1 MRQKR
6 IADGNR
12 AAGLRSD
19 ARPKATRRSPG
30 AVSLSERAKA
40 SASAAAAAEAA
51 KREGKP
57 SCSISHTPTTGPSA
71 SARFPAAPKKPMASP
86 RPPRRGVF
94 PPPPP
99 PPRGGEPQPPPPPTP
114 PPRRRRGGVQAH
126 AGAVDDADGEQRPH
140 APAPPVEERGG
151 EEEQRAGDEEG
162 EPAVAIGRPA
172 GPRPHRHG
180 REREETDDQADLG
193 FGDSQGPRV
202 EGDGREQQVEREE
215 EWEGAGPEA
224 QELARGEAGGSR
236 HQARRR
242 ARARTRAPR
251 APAARSGSSAWPRPL
266 ASRLSQYVSR
276 SRGVRNA
283 SSTAGAA
290 SSSQLSQWWSI
301 RGKRRSRPPASAT
314 RAQPVMPTP
323 ASALTPRAR
332 TWRTSARVQIP
343 SATAPRKAPNVVT
356 TAAPVGR
363 SQRYETVSP
372 ITLTRN
378 PKPQPSSRRPATER
392 VSSPPTTAGT
402 IR

>member
-12 AAGLRSD
+12 AAGLSTD

-86 RPPRRGVF
+86 RRS
-94 PPPPP
+94 
-99 PPRGGEPQPPPPPTP
+99 GGA
-114 PPRRRRGGVQAH
+114 RSR
-126 AGAVDDADGEQRPH
+126 
-140 APAPPVEERGG
+140 APPGEEGGG

-224 QELARGEAGGSR
+224 QELARGEAGRGYR
-236 HQARRR
+236 HQA
-242 ARARTRAPR
+242 
-251 APAARSGSSAWPRPL
+251 
-266 ASRLSQYVSR
+266 
-276 SRGVRNA
+276 GVRV
-283 SSTAGAA
+283 
-290 SSSQLSQWWSI
+290 
-301 RGKRRSRPPASAT
+301 RGPPS
-314 RAQPVMPTP
+314 
-323 ASALTPRAR
+323 
-332 TWRTSARVQIP
+332 
-343 SATAPRKAPNVVT
+343 
-356 TAAPVGR
+356 GF
-363 SQRYETVSP
+363 
-372 ITLTRN
+372 
-378 PKPQPSSRRPATER
+378 
-392 VSSPPTTAGT
+392 
-402 IR
+402 